1 MTRAPIR
8 SRRPPPARTAR
19 AAAEPAARRP
29 SLRELEVLRALIAT
43 RKTTSAAQRLGISQP
58 AVSRAIAGLERRTG
72 RALFRREG
80 GRLVP
85 TADALLLYEQVA
97 PIFAT
102 LERLERAPWATGGGA
117 PLRLAA
123 PATLAHAFL
132 PKLVAAFAREAG
144 GLPVQVEIGTTMDV
158 IASVADGNVDL
169 GITDTGAPHASVKL
183 EPFRRSSAHLVLG
196 VDHPLAARAA
206 IGPADLDGVD
216 LIVLT
221 RRFAV
226 RTIFDRLMMDAGAE
240 PTIVFEVATAAMAYE
255 LVRAGVGVA
264 LLNPFP
270 LAFTADPGVV
280 FRPFE
285 PAVAFQTS
293 FVVSAAVPLPPV
305 ARRFMEFVRTR
316 QPDDGLSLPL
326 R

>member
-1 MTRAPIR
+1 M
-8 SRRPPPARTAR
+8 
-19 AAAEPAARRP
+19 
-29 SLRELEVLRALIAT
+29 LRALIAT

-58 AVSRAIAGLERRTG
+58 AVSRAIAGLELRTG

-85 TADALLLYEQVA
+85 TADALLLYEQAA
-97 PIFAT
+97 PIFAA
-102 LERLERAPWATGGGA
+102 LERLERAPWAAGDGA
-117 PLRLAA
+117 PLRLST
-123 PATLAHAFL
+123 PPTLAHAFL
-132 PKLVAAFAREAG
+132 APLVAAFSRENASR
-144 GLPVQVEIGTTMDV
+144 PVQIEVGTTMDV
-158 IASVADGNVDL
+158 IANVADGNVDL
-169 GITDTGAPHASVKL
+169 GITDTGEPHASVKL
-183 EPFRRSSAHLVLG
+183 EPFRRSSAHLVLRT
-196 VDHPLAARAA
+196 DHPLAGRAV
-206 IGPADLDGVD
+206 IRPGDLDGVD

-226 RTIFDRLMMDAGAE
+226 RTVFDRLMMDAGAE
-240 PTIVFEVATAAMAYE
+240 PRIVFEVATAAMAYA

-270 LAFTADPGVV
+270 LVFDADPLVV

-285 PAVAFQTS
+285 PAVAFRTS

-305 ARRFMEFVRTR
+305 ARRFMEFVRAR
-316 QPDDGLSLPL
+316 QPDDGLSVPL